1 MKVTL
6 SKEQNIIFNTALNLF
21 KEKSVRIQRFIDQNE
36 YAVLENKQLILTTV
50 IDLSLRVQITLTR
63 FRNSSNIN
71 SSEAN
76 SNTYKIFLLL
86 VKYKELLS
94 SVGKNC
100 FQPFLEFISIEC
112 HQSYIYH
119 MFFKYFKH
127 FIHVNALKNL
137 VLNFN
142 KILLI

>member
-6 SKEQNIIFNTALNLF
+6 SKEQNIILNTALNLF
-21 KEKSVRIQRFIDQNE
+21 KEKSVRIQRFIDLNE
-36 YAVLENKQLILTTV
+36 YAVLVNKQLILKTV
-50 IDLSLRVQITLTR
+50 LDLSVRVQFTLTR
-63 FRNSSNIN
+63 FRNSININ

-100 FQPFLEFISIEC
+100 FN
-112 HQSYIYH
+112 
-119 MFFKYFKH
+119 H
-127 FIHVNALKNL
+127 F
-137 VLNFN
+137 
-142 KILLI
+142 